1 MGLLGDFAKGF
12 VIMTVV
18 FWIFL
23 IIESVYM
30 KKIAFAVLLLVGLI
44 IPLSMIGFEYLRN
57 RKKRDPRQQLK
68 ILRGLIESKHSRKTN
83 STNDLDGEDCLRAQ
97 KEGKIKSAKNRT

>member
-23 IIESVYM
+23 IINFVFM

-44 IPLSMIGFEYLRN
+44 IPLIMIASEYLRN
-57 RKKRDPRQQLK
+57 RKKEKPKPITEKLM
-68 ILRGLIESKHSRKTN
+68 
-83 STNDLDGEDCLRAQ
+83 
-97 KEGKIKSAKNRT
+97 

>member
-1 MGLLGDFAKGF
+1 LGLLGDFAKGF

-23 IIESVYM
+23 IIEFVYM
-30 KKIAFAVLLLVGLI
+30 NKIAFAVLFLVGLI

-57 RKKRDPRQQLK
+57 RKK
-68 ILRGLIESKHSRKTN
+68 E
-83 STNDLDGEDCLRAQ
+83 
-97 KEGKIKSAKNRT
+97 RT

>member
-23 IIESVYM
+23 IIEFIIM
-30 KKIAFAVLLLVGLI
+30 KQTAIAMLFLISLI
-44 IPLSMIGFEYLRN
+44 IPLSMIGYEYLKN
-57 RKKRDPRQQLK
+57 RKK
-68 ILRGLIESKHSRKTN
+68 E
-83 STNDLDGEDCLRAQ
+83 
-97 KEGKIKSAKNRT
+97 RT